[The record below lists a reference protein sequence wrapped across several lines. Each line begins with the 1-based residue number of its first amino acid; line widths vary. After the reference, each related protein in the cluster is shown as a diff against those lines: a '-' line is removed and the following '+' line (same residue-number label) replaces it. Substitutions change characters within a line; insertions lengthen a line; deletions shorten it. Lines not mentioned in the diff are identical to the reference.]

1 MEIKALKEE
10 IALIN
15 ELRAEEMD
23 AARRT
28 QDDLNEVL
36 GQFRRAYADGMAVAT
51 GIMVRDL

>member
-1 MEIKALKEE
+1 
-10 IALIN
+10 
-15 ELRAEEMD
+15 MD

-51 GIMVRDL
+51 RIMVSWTFKRGS